1 MTIIET
7 ETTHTGVLSE
17 ELVSKAKAARE
28 ASRPL
33 SRTTTEERNR
43 ALTAIADLLEKR
55 VNEII
60 SANQQD
66 YASAKADGMS
76 DVLLDRLLLNE
87 DRIRSMAA
95 DVRAT
100 AALPDPVGEEFDAT
114 TLPNGLRVSKRRV
127 PLGVIA
133 AVYESRPNVTVD
145 IAALCIKSGNA
156 VILRGGKE
164 AIQSTMMLATIVRDA
179 VGEAGVPAE
188 AAQVIETTDRAIVGQ
203 MLTYEGGIDLLIPR
217 GSDTLIRFVR
227 DNARI
232 PVVTGGIGVC
242 HTYVDAGADIE
253 QAVAISHNAKVQRP
267 TVCNALDTLLVH
279 SQAAPRLIPA
289 LAAAW
294 GKDGVE
300 IHADR
305 RALALMGPE
314 PAARV
319 IPAVED
325 DWGRE
330 FLSLTAAVKIVDSLD
345 EALEHIQTYG
355 SGHSEA
361 ILTRDDVNASR
372 FLDEVDAA
380 AVYVNASTRFT
391 DGSQL
396 GLGTEVAIS
405 TNKLHARGPMGLRE
419 LTSYKWTIVG
429 DGQIRD

>member
-1 MTIIET
+1 MVA
-7 ETTHTGVLSE
+7 TTVRSP
-17 ELVSKAKAARE
+17 ELESKAIAAR
-28 ASRPL
+28 AATRPL
-33 SRTTTEERNR
+33 SRASTERKNR
-43 ALTAIADLLEKR
+43 ALEAIASLLETR
-55 VNEII
+55 AAEII
-60 SANQQD
+60 AANATD
-66 YASAKADGMS
+66 YAAAEADGMS
-76 DVLLDRLLLNE
+76 ATLLDRLLLNE
-87 DRIRSMAA
+87 ERVRGMAV

-100 AALPDPVGEEFDAT
+100 AALPDPIGEEFDAS
-114 TLPNGLRVSKRRV
+114 TLPNGLQVRKRRV
-127 PLGVIA
+127 PIGVIA
-133 AVYESRPNVTVD
+133 AVYESRPNVTID

-164 AIQSTMMLATIVRDA
+164 AILSTTTLAAIVQEA
-179 VGEAGVPAE
+179 LAEAGLPAD
-188 AAQVIETTDRAIVGQ
+188 AAQIIESTDRAIVGQ

-242 HTYVDAGADIE
+242 HTYVDASADIDE
-253 QAVAISHNAKVQRP
+253 AVAIAHNAKVQRP

-279 SQAAPRLIPA
+279 AQAAPRLLPA
-289 LAAAW
+289 IARAW
-294 GKDGVE
+294 GADHVE

-305 RALALMGPE
+305 RSLALMGPE
-314 PAARV
+314 PPTRV
-319 IPAVED
+319 IAAVED

-330 FLSLTAAVKIVDSLD
+330 FLSLTAAVKVVDSMD
-345 EALEHIQTYG
+345 EALEHIAEFG

-361 ILTRDDVNASR
+361 ILTKDDANATR

-391 DGSQL
+391 DGSQF
-396 GLGTEVAIS
+396 GLGAEVAIS

-429 DGQIRD
+429 DGHIRP

>member
-1 MTIIET
+1 MTVT
-7 ETTHTGVLSE
+7 ETTTTPVGEFSE
-17 ELVSKAKAARE
+17 ELVSKATAARK

-33 SRTTTEERNR
+33 SRATTEEKNR
-43 ALTAIADLLEKR
+43 ALEGIAALLEER
-55 VNEII
+55 SAEIVA
-60 SANQQD
+60 ANQRD
-66 YASAKADGMS
+66 YAAAQADGMS
-76 DVLLDRLLLNE
+76 NVLLDRLLLNE
-87 DRIRSMAA
+87 ERVRGMAV

-100 AALPDPVGEEFDAT
+100 VALPDPIGEEFDASK
-114 TLPNGLRVSKRRV
+114 LPNGLRVCRRRV

-133 AVYESRPNVTVD
+133 AVYESRPNVTID

-164 AIQSTMMLATIVRDA
+164 AINSTTTLAGIVR
-179 VGEAGVPAE
+179 EALETAGLPKD
-188 AAQVIETTDRAIVGQ
+188 AAQIIESTDRAIVGQ
-203 MLTYEGGIDLLIPR
+203 MLIYEGGIDLLIPR

-242 HTYVDAGADIE
+242 HTYVDASADIE
-253 QAVAISHNAKVQRP
+253 QAVAIAYNAKVQRP

-279 SQAAPRLIPA
+279 SQAAPKLLPRVVEE
-289 LAAAW
+289 W
-294 GKDGVE
+294 SKDRVE

-314 PAARV
+314 PPTRV
-319 IPAVED
+319 IAAVED

-330 FLSLTAAVKIVDSLD
+330 FLSLTAAVKVVDSLD
-345 EALEHIQTYG
+345 EALEHIAEFG
-355 SGHSEA
+355 SGHTEA
-361 ILTRDDVNASR
+361 ILTRNDENATR

-380 AVYVNASTRFT
+380 AVIVNASSRFT
-391 DGSQL
+391 DGAQL
-396 GLGTEVAIS
+396 GLGAEVAIS

>member
-1 MTIIET
+1 MTVTET
-7 ETTHTGVLSE
+7 ESTRTGEFSE
-17 ELVSKAKAARE
+17 ELVSKATAARK

-33 SRTTTEERNR
+33 SRATTEEKNR
-43 ALTAIADLLEKR
+43 ALEGIAALLEGR
-55 VNEII
+55 SAEIVA
-60 SANQQD
+60 ANQRD
-66 YASAKADGMS
+66 YAAAQADGMS
-76 DVLLDRLLLNE
+76 DVLLDRLLVNE
-87 DRIRSMAA
+87 ERVRGMAA

-100 AALPDPVGEEFDAT
+100 VALPDPIGEEFDAS
-114 TLPNGLRVSKRRV
+114 TLPNGLRVCRRRV

-133 AVYESRPNVTVD
+133 AVYESRPNVTID

-164 AIQSTMMLATIVRDA
+164 AIHSTTMLGAIVR
-179 VGEAGVPAE
+179 EALETAGLPKD
-188 AAQVIETTDRAIVGQ
+188 AAQIIESTDRAIVGQ
-203 MLTYEGGIDLLIPR
+203 MLIYEGGIDLLIPR

-242 HTYVDAGADIE
+242 HTYVDASADIE
-253 QAVAISHNAKVQRP
+253 QAVAIAYNAKVQRP

-279 SQAAPRLIPA
+279 SQAAPKMLPA
-289 LAAAW
+289 IVEAW
-294 GKDGVE
+294 GRDRVE

-314 PAARV
+314 PPTRV
-319 IPAVED
+319 IAAVED

-330 FLSLTAAVKIVDSLD
+330 FLSLTAAVKVVDSID
-345 EALEHIQTYG
+345 EALEHIAEFG
-355 SGHSEA
+355 SGHTEA
-361 ILTRDDVNASR
+361 ILTKNDENATR

-380 AVYVNASTRFT
+380 AVIVNASSRFT
-391 DGSQL
+391 DGAQL
-396 GLGTEVAIS
+396 GLGAEVAIS

>member
-1 MTIIET
+1 MVA
-7 ETTHTGVLSE
+7 TTVRSP
-17 ELVSKAKAARE
+17 ELESKAVAARV
-28 ASRPL
+28 ATRPL
-33 SRTTTEERNR
+33 SRASTELKNR
-43 ALTAIADLLEKR
+43 ALEGIATLLEMR
-55 VNEII
+55 AAEII
-60 SANQQD
+60 AANATD
-66 YASAKADGMS
+66 YAAGEADGMS
-76 DVLLDRLLLNE
+76 ATLLDRLLLNE
-87 DRIRSMAA
+87 ERVQGMAA

-100 AALPDPVGEEFDAT
+100 AALPDPIGEEFDAS
-114 TLPNGLRVSKRRV
+114 TLPNGLQIRKRRV
-127 PLGVIA
+127 PIGVIA
-133 AVYESRPNVTVD
+133 AVYESRPNVTID

-164 AIQSTMMLATIVRDA
+164 AIRSTTTLAAIVREA
-179 VGEAGVPAE
+179 LAEAGLPAD
-188 AAQVIETTDRAIVGQ
+188 AAQIIESTDRAIVGQ
-203 MLTYEGGIDLLIPR
+203 MLAYEGGIDLLIPR

-242 HTYVDAGADIE
+242 HTYVDASADIYE
-253 QAVAISHNAKVQRP
+253 AVAIAHNAKVQRP

-279 SQAAPRLIPA
+279 VQAAPKLLPRIVE
-289 LAAAW
+289 AW
-294 GKDGVE
+294 GKDQVE

-305 RALALMGPE
+305 RSLALMGPE
-314 PAARV
+314 PPTRV
-319 IPAVED
+319 IAAVED

-330 FLSLTAAVKIVDSLD
+330 FLSLTAAVKVVDSMD
-345 EALEHIQTYG
+345 EALEHIAEFG

-361 ILTRDDVNASR
+361 ILTKDDANATR

-396 GLGTEVAIS
+396 GLGAEVAIS

-429 DGQIRD
+429 DGHIRP